1 MKQERFSNNYI
12 HLNVQA
18 LIPDSHRFDCLSE
31 GISER
36 PYHYITMLRI
46 NERRNKVISVKETFH
61 ERYQE

>member
-1 MKQERFSNNYI
+1 MKQEQFSNNYI
-12 HLNVQA
+12 SKCTSFY
-18 LIPDSHRFDCLSE
+18 IPDSHRFDCLSE